1 MQCFDTWLSEKDQK
15 KVLEHALGKETL
27 DVAKY
32 PTVTFVSTAVADG
45 TVTGTLTIRG
55 ISKPVK
61 VSVKQAGEG
70 KYEGSAVFK
79 MTDFGIK
86 PAKAA
91 LGAVGTKDEMTLQ
104 FKLTGSR

>member
-1 MQCFDTWLSEKDQK
+1 MLDY
-15 KVLEHALGKETL
+15 ALGKETL

-32 PTVTFVSTAVADG
+32 PTVRFVSTAVDG
-45 TVTGTLTIRG
+45 EKVAGTLTVRG
-55 ISKPVK
+55 ISKPVT
-61 VSVKQAGEG
+61 VMVKQVGG
-70 KYEGSAVFK
+70 GQSEGSAIFK